1 MQSRLKSRAYIAAGF
16 VCVGLGVAGIPLPLL
31 PTTPFLL
38 VAGYCFARGSRRWHD
53 WLVNHRV
60 LGTYIVAFR
69 SRRGLTTGQ
78 KLRIAGIVT
87 VTLLITALLTPFWYG
102 RALAVLIWV
111 TSMAALYFSRSA
123 KVT

>member
-1 MQSRLKSRAYIAAGF
+1 MQSRLKSRAYIGAGF

-38 VAGYCFARGSRRWHD
+38 LAAYCFARGSRRWHD
-53 WLVNHRV
+53 WLINHRV
-60 LGTYIVAFR
+60 LGTYIAAFR
-69 SRRGLTTGQ
+69 LRRGLTQGQ

-87 VTLLITALLTPFWYG
+87 LTLLITALFTPFWYG
-102 RALAVLIWV
+102 RALAVFIWV
-111 TSMAALYFSRSA
+111 TSMAVLYFSRSA